1 MITIPEHR
9 FNSFNDFIK
18 WYTYRP
24 FRIVEIQLMIALDDC
39 SSKNIYQKS
48 GQSETFM
55 LMLKLTLIPMIE
67 NVKNSTWHETKHFN
81 TLSHLLRKSNENLN
95 RKRIFQNM
103 NQLHWLCN
111 VVFILA
117 INPVQLVLL
126 IVHMINRISRIKI
139 AVHKTVIVQND
150 IALLETKNSCLM
162 KVWKINMIRRTKC

>member
-1 MITIPEHR
+1 MLWDTSPWVQSLNIVA
-9 FNSFNDFIK
+9 NKFNDFLK
-18 WYTYRP
+18 LHSYRS
-24 FRIVEIQLMIALDDC
+24 FRIVEIHDSTWLLHYFC
-39 SSKNIYQKS
+39 
-48 GQSETFM
+48 TWLL
-55 LMLKLTLIPMIE
+55 LMLKLAFISMIE

-103 NQLHWLCN
+103 NQLYWLCNLMHILVSN

-139 AVHKTVIVQND
+139 VVHEAVIV
-150 IALLETKNSCLM
+150 
-162 KVWKINMIRRTKC
+162 